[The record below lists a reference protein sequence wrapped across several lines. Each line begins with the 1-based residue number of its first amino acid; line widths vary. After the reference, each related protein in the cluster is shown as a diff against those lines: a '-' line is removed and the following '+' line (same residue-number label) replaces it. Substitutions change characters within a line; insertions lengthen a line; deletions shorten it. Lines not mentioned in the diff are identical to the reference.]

1 MSEDLGAVLE
11 APELDVNADGAANQ
25 DLDTQTAADGD
36 LDAPS
41 ADANAAKEEPVDWRK
56 VPAELK
62 EFFKTPAGKAAKDA
76 WFERNAY
83 KEKFPEGIKQVNEL
97 TAFLDEH
104 GGRDGL
110 TTALGELQGKAAE
123 LDNIT
128 AALAIGDLSIVDG
141 LARADGFTKIAPALI
156 GKWRDVDPEA
166 YDSAVFG
173 ALAHVIDQGQTQSL
187 YGETPVSIPTL
198 LAEARSALRYAP
210 ADQQGAVA
218 SAVMTRIEQFLGSF
232 NAKATA
238 PRTNTT
244 VQSNDKFTQ
253 REQQLN
259 QREEQAFS
267 NDMKRDVDS
276 FRSPL
281 IAKELDSF
289 FKRRPNDTEAQSLAV
304 ATVRSQVIER
314 MSNDATFQ
322 KSLNALTARKDKDGA
337 MRLIKSRETAAITE
351 IAPKVGRTI
360 FGNPGAAAA
369 VAARPTGTPS
379 KADAGFSFVDKA
391 PKPELIDRTKTSDA
405 MIMRG
410 KFILKDGRKLTLEG

>member
-1 MSEDLGAVLE
+1 MPEELGAVLE
-11 APELDVNADGAANQ
+11 APELE
-25 DLDTQTAADGD
+25 
-36 LDAPS
+36 AP
-41 ADANAAKEEPVDWRK
+41 AEEVVEQPGEATELVEAPVEGEVAGDWRK

-123 LDNIT
+123 LDAISEKIQNGDASLVNDLT
-128 AALAIGDLSIVDG
+128 PETLSKLAPVV
-141 LARADGFTKIAPALI
+141 ADRWAK
-156 GKWRDVDPEA
+156 DDPEGWGQA
-166 YDSAVFG
+166 MSGVMAATIQQNGIPMFLERMGLMLEVG
-173 ALAHVIDQGQTQSL
+173 KMDQIPAMVNQLKEWAQSFS
-187 YGETPVSIPTL
+187 V
-198 LAEARSALRYAP
+198 
-210 ADQQGAVA
+210 
-218 SAVMTRIEQFLGSF
+218 
-232 NAKATA
+232 KAAA

-267 NDMKRDVDS
+267 NDMRRDVDS

-337 MRLIKSRETAAITE
+337 MRLIKSRETAAIAE

-369 VAARPTGTPS
+369 TAAKPVAGVPS

-391 PKPELIDRTKTSDA
+391 PKPELIDRTKTTDA